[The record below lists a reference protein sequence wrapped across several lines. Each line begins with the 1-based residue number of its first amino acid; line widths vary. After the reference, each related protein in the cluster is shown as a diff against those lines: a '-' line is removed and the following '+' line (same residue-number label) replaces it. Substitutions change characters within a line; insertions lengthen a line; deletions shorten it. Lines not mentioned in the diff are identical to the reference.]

1 MENQTKIELTD
12 PKEIADFMEF
22 CKHKQDMAKESN
34 RWQQVKTFSKQIGF
48 GSFSLV
54 VKDGLPVRIDNA
66 IQQVIIQI
74 I

>member
-1 MENQTKIELTD
+1 MDNQTRIELTD

-22 CKHKQDMAKESN
+22 CKHKQTLINENN
-34 RWQQVKTFSKQIGF
+34 RWQQVKTFSKNMGF
-48 GSFSLV
+48 GSFSLI